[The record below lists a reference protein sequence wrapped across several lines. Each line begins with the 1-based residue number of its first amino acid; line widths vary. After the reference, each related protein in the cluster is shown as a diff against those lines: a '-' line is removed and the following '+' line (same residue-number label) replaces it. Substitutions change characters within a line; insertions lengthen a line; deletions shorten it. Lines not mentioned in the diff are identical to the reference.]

1 MDRRLLAALA
11 LSLLIHFAVV
21 GGPGWRLPLMND
33 EPDMS
38 ATLQA
43 QIARP
48 RPPAVAPAPQPAQP
62 QARKPRPAPA
72 REAAAAAPAAA
83 LPEPPAAEP
92 APAAQAV
99 APAVTPPA
107 AAPAEI
113 ALPRQGRIRFLV
125 TRGEGEQGMQIGQSV
140 HAWRHDGAAYSLQTV
155 TETTGLVALFRPVKI
170 VQSSEGA
177 IDAGGLAPRDFRV
190 ERNGQVAEAA
200 RLDRES
206 MRVVLSEAGQVRR
219 ETALAEG
226 AQDLLSQFYQ
236 IGLMGR
242 PARVE
247 MMIATG
253 KNYAR
258 YVFELAGEGRQATRF
273 GELRTLHYRTPAV
286 AGEQATEFWLA
297 PEHGNLPLRIRHI
310 DRKGDIFE
318 QTAVEIE
325 INGTPLAGRAE

>member
-1 MDRRLLAALA
+1 
-11 LSLLIHFAVV
+11 
-21 GGPGWRLPLMND
+21 MND

-38 ATLQA
+38 AALQA
-43 QIARP
+43 QIVRP
-48 RPPAVAPAPQPAQP
+48 RPPAAAPAPPPPAQP
-62 QARKPRPAPA
+62 QARKPLPAPE

-99 APAVTPPA
+99 APQAAV
-107 AAPAEI
+107 PAEI
-113 ALPRQGRIRFLV
+113 ALPRQGRIRFIV

-177 IDAGGLAPRDFRV
+177 IDAGGLVPREFRV
-190 ERNGQVAEAA
+190 ERNGQLAEAA

-325 INGTPLAGRAE
+325 FNGIPLAGRAE

>member
-38 ATLQA
+38 AALQA
-43 QIARP
+43 QIVRP
-48 RPPAVAPAPQPAQP
+48 RPPAAAPAPPPPAQP
-62 QARKPRPAPA
+62 QARKPLPAPE

-99 APAVTPPA
+99 APQAAV
-107 AAPAEI
+107 PAEI
-113 ALPRQGRIRFLV
+113 ALPRQGRIRFIV

-177 IDAGGLAPRDFRV
+177 IDAGGLVPREFRV
-190 ERNGQVAEAA
+190 ERNGQLAEAA

-325 INGTPLAGRAE
+325 INGIPLAGRAE